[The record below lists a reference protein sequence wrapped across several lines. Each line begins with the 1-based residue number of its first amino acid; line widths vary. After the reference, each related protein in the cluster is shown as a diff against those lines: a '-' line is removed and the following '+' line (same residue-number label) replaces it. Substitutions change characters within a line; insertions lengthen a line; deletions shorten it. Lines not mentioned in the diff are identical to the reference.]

1 MVALKNAITAMAS
14 IALIETPD
22 KKTMLDKIGD
32 FNNFALNLNPLIS
45 TLEALELSEKFDP
58 RDYAVTEYNNET
70 KKDETRTVKVP
81 SIFNAKMVALKNA
94 LTAMA
99 SIALIETQNNNVM
112 LGKLT
117 NFNNFALNLKPL
129 ISTLE
134 GIEFGDVFDTK
145 TVDGKQTTEIVE
157 NMKKVCGAIKEVNKI
172 STEAEKLK
180 PIDNKL
186 VHGVVNSI
194 RMLLEHMVSEKNGL
208 RFDLAENIKT
218 KIDSVTGAIKGLSK
232 ITTEINKFD
241 ETKVPDEKKL
251 KISLHTIFE
260 IAKTIND
267 ELDKTK
273 LTETVISESSNK
285 VKPLTEMIENFS
297 KIIGVL
303 GSFNVL
309 NLVGIFIY
317 QKALEPSF
325 EVINGILTK
334 VNEIQVTKEMAE
346 KLTPLKEIVDSISSI
361 IVSLVKTAMLSMVLV
376 VMQIPLKL
384 AIGVIADI
392 NTLITEKFAETKDL
406 ENAAKNIG
414 IIGNALAELSKGL
427 LIFVTLTMFGVVPLF
442 AIVSL
447 LAVKLFLKVF
457 FKLFGDKNSI
467 KQIDVSNEAIKQMTI
482 TLFMLSGLVL
492 MWALTGILIVEAWPQ
507 ILTTV
512 LFVVVAIGVFVLL
525 GHLSK
530 YIDEGNKSL
539 LLVATTLIVLSLTV
553 LLWALTGELILERW
567 DSILVTVGFV
577 LLAIGTFILLGWLS
591 KFINKGSETLLV
603 TALVLVIL
611 SLTVLL
617 WAETGQTIMDN
628 WVQILVVTSFVLL
641 AIGVMWI
648 LGKSVSTTMKGAI
661 TILLLS
667 AALIVLGLTVLLY
680 TYVGDLLL
688 KNMLE
693 VLMVTV
699 FIGVMI
705 GLCYLL
711 SMAAGVI
718 IAGVGVLALLGVALL
733 LFSVSLVVFVVGLK
747 LLDWDDIAKAGVILV
762 AIGLAMA
769 AIGIVAPL
777 VILGAAAML
786 VFSAAILVFSIGL
799 ITFAIALKLLDED
812 DIELAGGI
820 IWSLGKAV
828 MKIGAVFP
836 LIILG
841 SAALTILSA
850 GLLLF
855 TVPLL
860 TFISALAQIRKINVT
875 VKDIATPINL
885 MRGFAKTINK
895 TFRGRDM
902 LTIGLATV
910 KIRSLLPISTAIS
923 RIALTM
929 QQIASL
935 SIPSEF
941 DSDGKPKAFVK
952 METKDFVNAATN
964 ASVIVRILANTFGDK
979 DLVVDIMGQKVKLS
993 PVSQKALDG
1002 ITWRTKR
1009 KMQQLETIVRA
1020 IGGMATTL
1028 SNVASLIIPDET
1040 AGFDKDGK
1048 PKGWKT
1054 MKKEDFITASENV
1067 AAIAITLVGALT
1079 EYRSPSL
1086 GNRTVAEAVEDM
1098 SRRAIKKIGMVLSS
1112 FGNIK
1117 GIVDAVQQMAQMSVP
1132 IRWDENG
1139 QPTAYKILTEAERQQ
1154 AIDNTIDLMT
1164 QLLKAIGSDEVSD
1177 ALNKLGPR
1185 ARRNIDTVMKSCG
1198 GISSLVDAVKK
1209 SSEFDEGTIATG
1221 ITNVKECI
1229 LRYVG
1234 VLNDLFVDK
1243 WGWAR
1248 KKVKIFRWTI
1258 SIPYPTI
1265 VDKAEVDM
1273 GKLKGALAKMDELSK
1288 TIAPMKNLSQSIQEF
1303 GKMDFKDIS
1312 PILQRIKNCVKEYV
1326 EIIGSLTLDT
1336 NFLRTKAEEINL
1348 LITTVDPLKAFI
1360 KKVAEIKLDNKEAD
1374 RIITTLTNTRIIV
1387 YLYVSTLLSVI
1398 IDQETILDKIISIDW
1413 LTYSVDY
1420 VERYINRMKDLVYAD
1435 EEYIITRTAILNIW
1449 KINCLYLDF
1458 LFSFWFKQRALE
1470 RQLRYVDYLT
1480 YSIDYYIK
1488 PYINKVKELD
1498 FSDSERE
1505 RVNTSI
1511 LNTGRIIDSYNYLI
1525 SEKINNITNVRRG
1538 KFGILSSI
1546 IDEQQR
1552 LANINT
1558 EHIQQNTDNFVRF
1571 IDKANSI
1578 DVEKIKTVRDLFAE
1592 MTEFSRSVKGNFEK
1606 LADILSEKLVKVL
1619 EKLSDAMQGINEE
1632 SSSEFDEVIV
1642 TNPFKQNSLFNK
1654 NVQQPTESQKPK
1666 QVQPQKD
1673 YGRKLSEIEGDLD
1686 DMIALLRQIKENTER

>member
-1 MVALKNAITAMAS
+1 MASEITNNLSSTNINGILNALLSVSENEVFVQAMKGVNIKNLTDRINLYNETVNSLTTISNIVLDPDKLKNVLSSTQKTLDVFKGFNILTDDKNTPEVKELESLFDKTQSILNIIVEKTKEVEIQDDNSFINTNERVVNIINSIVSVSDSVKSFVENFEIPDENTIIGNIDSLRILVEYIKEGGKEIHVAEQTITNFAVTAEGVDKIISSMSNIGSSVEKLLDEKLPDAKKVKIACNGLLNIVYKIIDKVQNSDITQEAITQ
-14 IALIETPD
+14 T
-22 KKTMLDKIGD
+22 
-32 FNNFALNLNPLIS
+32 
-45 TLEALELSEKFDP
+45 SEK
-58 RDYAVTEYNNET
+58 
-70 KKDETRTVKVP
+70 
-81 SIFNAKMVALKNA
+81 I
-94 LTAMA
+94 
-99 SIALIETQNNNVM
+99 
-112 LGKLT
+112 
-117 NFNNFALNLKPL
+117 KP
-129 ISTLE
+129 
-134 GIEFGDVFDTK
+134 
-145 TVDGKQTTEIVE
+145 
-157 NMKKVCGAIKEVNKI
+157 IKEV
-172 STEAEKLK
+172 
-180 PIDNKL
+180 
-186 VHGVVNSI
+186 
-194 RMLLEHMVSEKNGL
+194 
-208 RFDLAENIKT
+208 
-218 KIDSVTGAIKGLSK
+218 
-232 ITTEINKFD
+232 
-241 ETKVPDEKKL
+241 
-251 KISLHTIFE
+251 
-260 IAKTIND
+260 
-267 ELDKTK
+267 
-273 LTETVISESSNK
+273 
-285 VKPLTEMIENFS
+285 IENFS
-297 KIIGVL
+297 SVLGVL

-309 NLVGIFIY
+309 NIVGILIY
-317 QKALEPSF
+317 QKALDPSF

-334 VNEIQVTKEMAE
+334 VNEMKVTKEMAE
-346 KLTPLKEIVDSISSI
+346 KLTPLKNIVDSISSI
-361 IVSLVKTAMLSMVLV
+361 VTSLVKTAMLSMVLV

-392 NTLITEKFAETKDL
+392 NTLITEKFAEAKDL
-406 ENAAKNIG
+406 ENAAKNLG
-414 IIGNALAELSKGL
+414 VIGNALAELAKGL
-427 LIFVTLTMFGVVPLF
+427 LLFVTLTMFGVVPLF

-447 LAVKLFLKVF
+447 LAVKLFLNVF
-457 FKLFGDKNSI
+457 FRLFDKDSF
-467 KQIDVSNEAIKQMTI
+467 KQIDMSNEAIKQVTI

-492 MWALTGILIVEAWPQ
+492 MWALTGILILEAWPQ

-512 LFVVVAIGVFVLL
+512 LFVVVAIGVFILL

-530 YIDEGNKSL
+530 YIEEGNKSL
-539 LLVATTLIVLSLTV
+539 YSIAATLIILSLTV

-591 KFINKGSETLLV
+591 KFIKKGSETLLV

-617 WAETGQTIMDN
+617 WAETGQTIMDS

-699 FIGVMI
+699 FIGIMI

-747 LLDWDDIAKAGVILV
+747 LLDWDDIAKAGVILL
-762 AIGLAMA
+762 AIGLSMA

-875 VKDIATPINL
+875 VKDIATPIEL

-895 TFRGRDM
+895 TFKGRDM

-941 DSDGKPKAFVK
+941 DSEGKPKAFVK

-964 ASVIVRILANTFGDK
+964 ASVIVRILANTFGEK
-979 DLVVDIMGQKVKLS
+979 DLVVDILGQKITLS
-993 PVSQKALDG
+993 PITQKALEG

-1209 SSEFDEGTIATG
+1209 SSEFDESTIATG

-1248 KKVKIFRWTI
+1248 KKVKIFKWTI

-1312 PILQRIKNCVKEYV
+1312 PILQKIKNCVKEYV

-1336 NFLRTKAEEINL
+1336 NFLKTKAEEINL

-1435 EEYIITRTAILNIW
+1435 EEYMITRTAILNIW
-1449 KINCLYLDF
+1449 RINCLYIDF
-1458 LFSFWFKQRALE
+1458 LFSFWFKQRELE
-1470 RQLRYVDYLT
+1470 RQLRYIDYLT
-1480 YSIDYYIK
+1480 YSTDYIK
-1488 PYINKVKELD
+1488 AYINKVKEID
-1498 FSDSERE
+1498 FPDSERE

-1525 SEKINNITNVRRG
+1525 SEKINNIANVRRG

-1552 LANINT
+1552 FANINT

-1578 DVEKIKTVRDLFAE
+1578 DVEKIRTVRDLFAE

-1606 LADILSEKLVKVL
+1606 LADVLSEKLVKVL
-1619 EKLSDAMQGINEE
+1619 EKLSDTMQGINEE
-1632 SSSEFDEVIV
+1632 SGSSEFDEVKVI
-1642 TNPFKQNSLFNK
+1642 NPLKENRGFM
-1654 NVQQPTESQKPK
+1654 NVGNPNQQSYQKPQ

-1673 YGRKLSEIEGDLD
+1673 YARKLNEIEGDLD

>member
-1 MVALKNAITAMAS
+1 MASEITNNLSSTNINGILNALLSVSENEVFVQAMKGVNIKNLTDRVNLYNETVNSLTTISNIVLDPDKLKNVLSSTQKTLDVFKGFNILTDDKNTPEVKELESLFDKTQSILNIIVEKTKEVEIQDDNSFIDTNERVVGIINSIVSVSDSVKSFVENFEIPDENTIIGNIDSLRILVEYIKEGGKEIHVAEQTITNFAVTAEGVDKIISSMSSIGSSVEKLLEEKLPDAKKVKIACNGLLNIVYKIIDKVQNSDITQEAITQ
-14 IALIETPD
+14 T
-22 KKTMLDKIGD
+22 
-32 FNNFALNLNPLIS
+32 
-45 TLEALELSEKFDP
+45 SEK
-58 RDYAVTEYNNET
+58 
-70 KKDETRTVKVP
+70 
-81 SIFNAKMVALKNA
+81 I
-94 LTAMA
+94 
-99 SIALIETQNNNVM
+99 
-112 LGKLT
+112 
-117 NFNNFALNLKPL
+117 
-129 ISTLE
+129 
-134 GIEFGDVFDTK
+134 
-145 TVDGKQTTEIVE
+145 
-157 NMKKVCGAIKEVNKI
+157 
-172 STEAEKLK
+172 K
-180 PIDNKL
+180 PIQE
-186 VHGVVNSI
+186 V
-194 RMLLEHMVSEKNGL
+194 
-208 RFDLAENIKT
+208 
-218 KIDSVTGAIKGLSK
+218 
-232 ITTEINKFD
+232 
-241 ETKVPDEKKL
+241 
-251 KISLHTIFE
+251 
-260 IAKTIND
+260 
-267 ELDKTK
+267 
-273 LTETVISESSNK
+273 
-285 VKPLTEMIENFS
+285 IENFS
-297 KIIGVL
+297 KILGVL

-309 NLVGIFIY
+309 NIVGIMIY
-317 QKALEPSF
+317 QKALDPSF

-334 VNEIQVTKEMAE
+334 VNEMKVTEEMAE
-346 KLTPLKEIVDSISSI
+346 KLTPLKNIVDSISSI
-361 IVSLVKTAMLSMVLV
+361 VTELVKTAMLSMVLV

-392 NTLITEKFAETKDL
+392 NTLITEKFAEAKDL
-406 ENAAKNIG
+406 ENAAKNLG
-414 IIGNALAELSKGL
+414 VIGNALAELAKGL
-427 LIFVTLTMFGVVPLF
+427 LLFVTLTMFGVVPLF

-447 LAVKLFLKVF
+447 LAVKLFLNVF
-457 FKLFGDKNSI
+457 FRLFDKDSF
-467 KQIDVSNEAIKQMTI
+467 KQIDMSNEAIKQVTI

-492 MWALTGILIVEAWPQ
+492 MWALTGILILEAWPQ

-512 LFVVVAIGVFVLL
+512 LFVVVAIGVFILL

-530 YIDEGNKSL
+530 YIEEGNKSL
-539 LLVATTLIVLSLTV
+539 YSIAATLIILSLTV

-591 KFINKGSETLLV
+591 KFIKKGSESLLI

-617 WAETGQTIMDN
+617 WAETGQTIMDS

-699 FIGVMI
+699 FIGIMI

-799 ITFAIALKLLDED
+799 ITFAIALKLLDEG

-941 DSDGKPKAFVK
+941 DSEGKPKAFVK

-1209 SSEFDEGTIATG
+1209 SAEFDESTIATG

-1248 KKVKIFRWTI
+1248 KKVKIFKWTI

-1273 GKLKGALAKMDELSK
+1273 GKLKGALAKMEELSK

-1312 PILQRIKNCVKEYV
+1312 PILQKIKNCVKEYV

-1374 RIITTLTNTRIIV
+1374 RIITTLINTRIIV

-1435 EEYIITRTAILNIW
+1435 EEYVITRTAILNTW
-1449 KINCLYLDF
+1449 RINCLYIDF

-1470 RQLRYVDYLT
+1470 RQLRYIDYLT

-1525 SEKINNITNVRRG
+1525 SEKINNISNVRRG

-1552 LANINT
+1552 FANINT

-1578 DVEKIKTVRDLFAE
+1578 DVEKIRTVRDLFAE

-1606 LADILSEKLVKVL
+1606 LADVLSEKLVKVL
-1619 EKLSDAMQGINEE
+1619 EKLSDTMQGINEE
-1632 SSSEFDEVIV
+1632 SSSSEFDEVIV
-1642 TNPFKQNSLFNK
+1642 TNPFKQKSLFNK
-1654 NVQQPTESQKPK
+1654 NVQQPTENQKPR
-1666 QVQPQKD
+1666 VVPQKD
-1673 YGRKLSEIEGDLD
+1673 YARKLNEIEGDLD

>member
-1 MVALKNAITAMAS
+1 MASEITNNLSSTNINGILNALLSVSENEVFVQAMKGVNIKNLTDRVNLYNETVNSLTTISNIVLDPDKLKNVLSSTQKTLDVFKGFNILTDDKNTPEVKELESFFDKTQSILNIIVEKTKEVEIQDDNSFINTNERVVGIINSIVSVSDSVKSFVENFEIPDENTIIGNIDSLRILVEYIKEGGKEIHVAEQTITNFAVTAEGVDKIISSMSNIGSSVEKLLDEKLPDAKKVKIACNGLLNIVYEIIDKVQNSDITQEAITQ
-14 IALIETPD
+14 T
-22 KKTMLDKIGD
+22 
-32 FNNFALNLNPLIS
+32 
-45 TLEALELSEKFDP
+45 SEK
-58 RDYAVTEYNNET
+58 
-70 KKDETRTVKVP
+70 
-81 SIFNAKMVALKNA
+81 I
-94 LTAMA
+94 
-99 SIALIETQNNNVM
+99 
-112 LGKLT
+112 
-117 NFNNFALNLKPL
+117 
-129 ISTLE
+129 
-134 GIEFGDVFDTK
+134 
-145 TVDGKQTTEIVE
+145 
-157 NMKKVCGAIKEVNKI
+157 
-172 STEAEKLK
+172 K
-180 PIDNKL
+180 PIQE
-186 VHGVVNSI
+186 V
-194 RMLLEHMVSEKNGL
+194 
-208 RFDLAENIKT
+208 
-218 KIDSVTGAIKGLSK
+218 
-232 ITTEINKFD
+232 
-241 ETKVPDEKKL
+241 
-251 KISLHTIFE
+251 
-260 IAKTIND
+260 
-267 ELDKTK
+267 
-273 LTETVISESSNK
+273 
-285 VKPLTEMIENFS
+285 IENFS
-297 KIIGVL
+297 KILGVL

-309 NLVGIFIY
+309 NIVGIMIY
-317 QKALEPSF
+317 QKALDPSF

-334 VNEIQVTKEMAE
+334 VNEMKVTEEMAE
-346 KLTPLKEIVDSISSI
+346 KLTPLKNIVDSISSI
-361 IVSLVKTAMLSMVLV
+361 VTALVKTAMLSMVLV

-392 NTLITEKFAETKDL
+392 NTLITEKFAEAKDL
-406 ENAAKNIG
+406 ENAAKNLG
-414 IIGNALAELSKGL
+414 VIGNALAELAKGL
-427 LIFVTLTMFGVVPLF
+427 LLFVTLTMFGVVPLF

-447 LAVKLFLKVF
+447 LAVKLFLNVF
-457 FKLFGDKNSI
+457 FRLFDKDSF
-467 KQIDVSNEAIKQMTI
+467 KQIDMSNEAIKQVTI

-492 MWALTGILIVEAWPQ
+492 MWALTGILILEAWPQ

-525 GHLSK
+525 GRLSK
-530 YIDEGNKSL
+530 YIEEGNKSL
-539 LLVATTLIVLSLTV
+539 LWVTTTLIILSLTV

-567 DSILVTVGFV
+567 DSILVTIGFV

-591 KFINKGSETLLV
+591 KFIKKGSETLLV

-617 WAETGQTIMDN
+617 WAETGQTIMDS

-699 FIGVMI
+699 FIGIMI

-747 LLDWDDIAKAGVILV
+747 LLDWDDIAKAGVILL
-762 AIGLAMA
+762 AIGLSMA

-895 TFRGRDM
+895 TFKGRDM

-941 DSDGKPKAFVK
+941 DADGKPKAFVK

-964 ASVIVRILANTFGDK
+964 ASTIVRILANTFGDK

-1009 KMQQLETIVRA
+1009 KMQQLEVIVRA

-1209 SSEFDEGTIATG
+1209 SSEFDESTIATG

-1248 KKVKIFRWTI
+1248 KKVKIFKWTI

-1312 PILQRIKNCVKEYV
+1312 PILQKIKNCVKEYV
-1326 EIIGSLTLDT
+1326 EIVGSLTLDT
-1336 NFLRTKAEEINL
+1336 NFLKTKAEEINL

-1435 EEYIITRTAILNIW
+1435 EEYMITRTAILNIW
-1449 KINCLYLDF
+1449 RINCLYIDF

-1470 RQLRYVDYLT
+1470 RQLRYIDYLT
-1480 YSIDYYIK
+1480 YSTDYIK
-1488 PYINKVKELD
+1488 AYINKVKEID
-1498 FSDSERE
+1498 FPDSERE

-1525 SEKINNITNVRRG
+1525 SEKINNIANVRRG

-1552 LANINT
+1552 FANINT

-1578 DVEKIKTVRDLFAE
+1578 DVEKIRTVRDLFAE

-1606 LADILSEKLVKVL
+1606 LADVLSEKLVKVL
-1619 EKLSDAMQGINEE
+1619 EKLSDTMQGINGE
-1632 SSSEFDEVIV
+1632 SGSSEFDEVKVI
-1642 TNPFKQNSLFNK
+1642 NPLKENRGFM
-1654 NVQQPTESQKPK
+1654 NVGNPNQQSNQKP
-1666 QVQPQKD
+1666 QQIQPQKD
-1673 YGRKLSEIEGDLD
+1673 YARKLNEIEGDLD